1 MLTKQISVRLITPLL
16 LSLFLFA
23 GSSSVMSEDIGLVT
37 PESVGLSSAKLAK
50 VDAAVQ
56 QLVDDKKIPG
66 GVILVARKGRIAYL
80 KSFGKKDLAADTA
93 MTADT
98 IFRIY
103 SMSKAI
109 TSAAAMM
116 LVDEGKLDLD
126 DPISKYIP
134 EFADAKIYAEAGN
147 TKPTRQPTVRD
158 LLRHTAGLTYGIFGN
173 SPVDQQYRAAGILS
187 PADTLQVMAA
197 KVGKL
202 PLEYDPGTSWK
213 YSVSSDVLGRVVE
226 VASGQKFGEF
236 LQQRIFTPLGMV
248 DTGFHVPKSKQS
260 RFSTNYNSNGSGTL
274 TPIDV
279 PVSST
284 YRQPPVFE
292 SGGGGLVSTIRDYY
306 QFLLM
311 ISQGGRIGNKRF
323 VSAESIKL
331 MTTNQ
336 VPTET
341 GWIRFGDEE
350 RKGVGF
356 GLGFSVRTKM
366 SDWDADGRLGEYGW
380 GGAASTHYWVSPK
393 DDLIVVTMEQVMP
406 YSFLT
411 EFAVKKLIY
420 DSIESP

>member
-1 MLTKQISVRLITPLL
+1 MTTVLRSPNIITSLL
-16 LSLFLFA
+16 VLFTFA
-23 GSSSVMSEDIGLVT
+23 CPSPVVSEDTGLVA
-37 PESVGLSSAKLAK
+37 PEAVGLSSAKLVK
-50 VDAAVQ
+50 VDEAVQ
-56 QLVDDKKIPG
+56 QLVNDRKIPG
-66 GVILVARKGRIAYL
+66 GVILVARKGQIAYL
-80 KSFGKKDLAADTA
+80 KSFGKKDLAADSA

-126 DPISKYIP
+126 DPISKHIP
-134 EFADAKIYAEAGN
+134 EFAATTIYNKAGN
-147 TKPTRQPTVRD
+147 TKPNRPPTVRD

-173 SPVDQQYRAAGILS
+173 SPVDQRYRAAGILS
-187 PADTLQVMAA
+187 PADTVEVMAA

-248 DTGFHVPKSKQS
+248 DTGFSVPDAKLP

-279 PVSST
+279 PASST
-284 YRQPPVFE
+284 YRKKPVFE

-306 QFLLM
+306 RFLLM
-311 ISQGGRIGNKRF
+311 ISQGGKIGSTQML
-323 VSAESIKL
+323 SAESVKL

-336 VPTET
+336 VPEKT
-341 GWIRFGDEE
+341 GWIQFGDEVRE
-350 RKGVGF
+350 GVGF
-356 GLGFSVRTKM
+356 GLGFSVRSKM
-366 SDWDADGRLGEYGW
+366 SDWDSGGRLGEYGW

-393 DDLIVVTMEQVMP
+393 DDLIVITMEQVMP

-420 DSIESP
+420 DAIESP

>member
-1 MLTKQISVRLITPLL
+1 MPTIQRSARLVTLQL
-16 LSLFLFA
+16 LFA
-23 GSSSVMSEDIGLVT
+23 SVCSLAVLGEDISLVT
-37 PESVGLSSAKLAK
+37 PETVGLSSAKLAE
-50 VDAAVQ
+50 VDSAVQ
-56 QLVDDKKIPG
+56 QLVKDKKIPG

-80 KSFGKKDLAADTA
+80 KSFGKKDLASDAP

-126 DPISKYIP
+126 DPISKHIP
-134 EFADAKIYAEAGN
+134 EFVDVKIHSESGS
-147 TKPTRQPTVRD
+147 TRPTRPPTVRD

-187 PADTLQVMAA
+187 PADSVEVMAA

-226 VASGQKFGEF
+226 VASGQKFGNF
-236 LQQRIFTPLGMV
+236 LQERIFTPLGMA
-248 DTGFHVPKSKQS
+248 DTGFHVPDSKLS
-260 RFSTNYNSNGSGTL
+260 RFSTNYNSNGSGIL

-284 YRQPPVFE
+284 YRKKKTFE

-311 ISQGGRIGNKRF
+311 ISQGGKIGSTQF
-323 VSAESIKL
+323 LSAESIKL

-336 VPTET
+336 VPNTT
-341 GWIRFGDEE
+341 GWIRFGDEIRE
-350 RKGVGF
+350 GVGF
-356 GLGFSVRTKM
+356 GLGFSVRSKM
-366 SDWDADGRLGEYGW
+366 SDWDSGGRLGEYGW

-393 DDLIVVTMEQVMP
+393 DDLIVITMEQVMP

>member
-1 MLTKQISVRLITPLL
+1 MPTPQLSARLTTLL
-16 LSLFLFA
+16 LLFA
-23 GSSSVMSEDIGLVT
+23 FTCSITVVGEEIPLVT
-37 PESVGLSSAKLAK
+37 PETVGLSSAKLAE
-50 VDAAVQ
+50 VDTAVQ
-56 QLVDDKKIPG
+56 QLVKDKKIPG
-66 GVILVARKGRIAYL
+66 GVVLVARKGRIAYL
-80 KSFGKKDLAADTA
+80 KSFGKKDLASDAP

-126 DPISKYIP
+126 DPISRHIP
-134 EFADAKIYAEAGN
+134 EFADVKIHSEAGN
-147 TKPTRQPTVRD
+147 TKPTRPPTVRD

-187 PADTLQVMAA
+187 PADSVEVMAA

-226 VASGQKFGEF
+226 VASGQKFGKF
-236 LQQRIFTPLGMV
+236 LQERIFRPLGMV
-248 DTGFHVPKSKQS
+248 DTGFHVPDSKLS

-274 TPIDV
+274 TPIDI
-279 PVSST
+279 PASST
-284 YRQPPVFE
+284 YRRKKTFE

-311 ISQGGRIGNKRF
+311 ISQGGKIGSTQF
-323 VSAESIKL
+323 LSAESIEL

-336 VPTET
+336 VPKTT
-341 GWIRFGDEE
+341 GWIRFGDEIRE
-350 RKGVGF
+350 GVGF
-356 GLGFSVRTKM
+356 GLGFSVRSKM
-366 SDWDADGRLGEYGW
+366 SDWDAGGRLGEYGW

-411 EFAVKKLIY
+411 EFTVKKLIY
-420 DSIESP
+420 DSIEER

>member
-1 MLTKQISVRLITPLL
+1 MLSTQCSIRLTSLL
-16 LSLFLFA
+16 VTFA
-23 GSSSVMSEDIGLVT
+23 FVCFSRLVAEDTALVT
-37 PESVGLSSAKLAK
+37 PEAVGLSSDKLAK
-50 VDAAVQ
+50 VDTVVQ

-66 GVILVARKGRIAYL
+66 GVVLVARKGRVAYL
-80 KSFGKKDLAADTA
+80 KSFGKKDLASDTP

-103 SMSKAI
+103 SMSKSI

-126 DPISKYIP
+126 DPIAKHIP
-134 EFADAKIYAEAGN
+134 EFADAKIHGEAGN
-147 TKPTRQPTVRD
+147 TKPTRPPTVRD

-173 SPVDQQYRAAGILS
+173 SAVDQQYRAAGILS
-187 PADTLQVMAA
+187 PQDTLEVMAA

-226 VASGQKFGEF
+226 VASGQKFSDF

-248 DTGFHVPKSKQS
+248 DTSFHVPESKMS
-260 RFSTNYNSNGSGTL
+260 RFSTNYTSNGSGTL

-284 YRQPPVFE
+284 YRQAPVFE

-311 ISQGGRIGNKRF
+311 ISQGGKIGDKRF
-323 VSAESIKL
+323 LSAESIKL

-336 VPTET
+336 VPKKT
-341 GWIRFGDEE
+341 GWIRFEE
-350 RKGVGF
+350 VREGVGF
-356 GLGFSVRTKM
+356 GLGFSVRSKM
-366 SDWDADGRLGEYGW
+366 SDWDAGGRLGEYGW

-420 DSIESP
+420 DSIETR